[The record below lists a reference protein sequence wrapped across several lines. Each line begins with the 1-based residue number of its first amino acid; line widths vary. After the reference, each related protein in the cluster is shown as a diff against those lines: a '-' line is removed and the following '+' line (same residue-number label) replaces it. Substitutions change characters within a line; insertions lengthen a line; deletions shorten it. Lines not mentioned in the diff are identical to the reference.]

1 MTALVDT
8 PAHRRTLAPSD
19 LARIAVFAALIA
31 AMALTP
37 AIPLGPVP
45 ITLQTLGVALTG
57 LCLGPWRGC
66 AAVALYVAVGAAG
79 LPVFSGG
86 AAGIGVLIGPTG
98 GYVMSF
104 PLSALVGGFVARWA
118 VRRGLDKVT
127 PFIMLGGLLLARYL
141 VMMPIAVTHLSR
153 VLGMS
158 WVEAMVII
166 DMPFWIVDL
175 IKSVIAV
182 ILAIAVHKAFPRLL
196 GR

>member
-1 MTALVDT
+1 MTTLVET
-8 PAHRRTLAPSD
+8 PDRRRTLAPSD

-86 AAGIGVLIGPTG
+86 AAGVGILVGPTG
-98 GYVMSF
+98 GYLLSF
-104 PLSALVGGFVARWA
+104 PLAALVGGFVARWA
-118 VRRGLDKVT
+118 VRRGLDKFT
-127 PFIMLGGLLLARYL
+127 PVIMLGGLLLARYL
-141 VMMPIAVTHLSR
+141 VILPIGVTHLSR
-153 VLGMS
+153 ALGLTWM
-158 WVEAMVII
+158 EALAI
-166 DMPFWIVDL
+166 DVPFWVGDL

-182 ILAIAVHKAFPRLL
+182 VLAIAVHKAFPRLL